1 MTNCAGLS
9 ITGLRRKRSAVPKIH
24 KIMPTIATNQI
35 PTLTVDELSDLV
47 SSVNNDTIDWGTTA
61 GWSSTYG
68 AVPNVTIDNSGL
80 YSTITSAPVT
90 FGPNVS
96 GVNTMLGGT
105 GYTYTTNTTSPFLA
119 TGSNPA
125 MVVNQS
131 GSIEIKGEDADIKI
145 NGKSMKTWMEAVEE
159 RLNILT
165 PNPELEKDWDDL
177 RRLGERYRVLERKC
191 KEKAQMWAALKKV
204 QPRQP

>member
-1 MTNCAGLS
+1 MTITTEPLAGL
-9 ITGLRRKRSAVPKIH
+9 
-24 KIMPTIATNQI
+24 TI
-35 PTLTVDELSDLV
+35 DELDHLTSSIGDDIITWSDPRY
-47 SSVNNDTIDWGTTA
+47 D
-61 GWSSTYG
+61 
-68 AVPNVTIDNSGL
+68 AVPNVTVSANGL
-80 YSTITSAPVT
+80 YSTITSAPTT

-96 GVNTMLGGT
+96 GANIMLGGT

-131 GSIEIKGEDADIKI
+131 GSIDIQGQNADIKI

-165 PNPELEKDWDDL
+165 PNPELEKDWDEL
-177 RRLGERYRVLERKC
+177 QELGERYRALEKQC
-191 KEKAQMWAALKKV
+191 NEKAQMWAALKKV
-204 QPRQP
+204 QPKQS

>member
-1 MTNCAGLS
+1 MAITTNP
-9 ITGLRRKRSAVPKIH
+9 V
-24 KIMPTIATNQI
+24 
-35 PTLTVDELSDLV
+35 PTLTVDELDHLI
-47 SSVNNDTIDWGTTA
+47 SSVGNDTIT
-61 GWSSTYG
+61 WSDPSYG
-68 AVPNVTIDNSGL
+68 AVGATTYLSAGTYNS
-80 YSTITSAPVT
+80 SPTT

-105 GYTYTTNTTSPFLA
+105 GYTYTTGTTSSPWIA
-119 TGSNPA
+119 TGTNINPT
-125 MVVNQS
+125 MTVSQS
-131 GSIEIKGEDADIKI
+131 GSIDIQGQNADIKI
-145 NGKSMKTWMEAVEE
+145 NGKSMKTWMEKVEE

-177 RRLGERYRVLERKC
+177 RRLGQRYRALERKC

>member
-1 MTNCAGLS
+1 MTNCVEHK
-9 ITGLRRKRSAVPKIH
+9 ITGRRNKNPQCQNFSKTMA
-24 KIMPTIATNQI
+24 IATNPI
-35 PTLTVDELSDLV
+35 PTLTIDDLDRIT
-47 SSVNNDTIDWGTTA
+47 SGVNNDTLTWSTGTSYP
-61 GWSSTYG
+61 GFG
-68 AVPNVTIDNSGL
+68 AIPGGPT
-80 YSTITSAPVT
+80 T

-96 GVNTMLGGT
+96 GVTTMLGGT

-131 GSIEIKGEDADIKI
+131 GTIEIKGEDADIKI

-165 PNPELEKDWDDL
+165 LNPELEAEWDEL
-177 RRLGERYRVLERKC
+177 QELGERYRALERKC
-191 KEKAQMWAALKKV
+191 KEKAKMWAALKKV
-204 QPRQP
+204 QPKQP

>member
-1 MTNCAGLS
+1 MTNCVEHR
-9 ITGLRRKRSAVPKIH
+9 ITGRRNKNPQCQNSSKTMAI
-24 KIMPTIATNQI
+24 TTNPI
-35 PTLTVDELSDLV
+35 PTLTVDEYSSLV
-47 SSVNNDTIDWGTTA
+47 SSVNNDTITWGSGTSYP
-61 GWSSTYG
+61 GFG
-68 AVPNVTIDNSGL
+68 AVPGGPT
-80 YSTITSAPVT
+80 T

-96 GVNTMLGGT
+96 GVTTMLGGT

-131 GSIEIKGEDADIKI
+131 GTIEIKGEDADIKI

-165 PNPELEKDWDDL
+165 PNPELEADWDEL
-177 RRLGERYRVLERKC
+177 QELGERYRALEQKC
-191 KEKAQMWAALKKV
+191 KEKAKMWAALKKV
-204 QPRQP
+204 QPKQL

>member
-1 MTNCAGLS
+1 MAITTN
-9 ITGLRRKRSAVPKIH
+9 P
-24 KIMPTIATNQI
+24 I
-35 PTLTVDELSDLV
+35 PTLTIDELNHLTSGIG
-47 SSVNNDTIDWGTTA
+47 NDTINWGTTA
-61 GWSSTYG
+61 GCSSTYG

-96 GVNTMLGGT
+96 GGT
-105 GYTYTTNTTSPFLA
+105 GYTYTTNTTSPWIA
-119 TGSNPA
+119 NGITGTNPA

-131 GSIEIKGEDADIKI
+131 GTIEIKGEDADIKI

-159 RLNILT
+159 RLNMLT
-165 PNPELEKDWDDL
+165 PNPKLEKDWDEL
-177 RRLGERYRVLERKC
+177 QELGERYRALERKC

-204 QPRQP
+204 QPKQP

>member
-1 MTNCAGLS
+1 MTITTEPNPGL
-9 ITGLRRKRSAVPKIH
+9 
-24 KIMPTIATNQI
+24 TI
-35 PTLTVDELSDLV
+35 DELNHLT
-47 SSVNNDTIDWGTTA
+47 SSIGDDIINWGTS
-61 GWSSTYG
+61 SSTYG
-68 AVPNVTIDNSGL
+68 AVPNVTIGNSGL

-96 GVNTMLGGT
+96 GVNTVLGGT

-131 GSIEIKGEDADIKI
+131 GSIDIQGQNADIKI
-145 NGKSMKTWMEAVEE
+145 NGKSMKSWMEAVEE

-165 PNPELEKDWDDL
+165 HNPELEQDWDDL
-177 RRLGERYRVLERKC
+177 RRLGNRYRALEKKC
-191 KEKAQMWAALKKV
+191 KEKAQMWTALKKV
-204 QPRQP
+204 QPKQL

>member
-1 MTNCAGLS
+1 MTITTEPLAGL
-9 ITGLRRKRSAVPKIH
+9 
-24 KIMPTIATNQI
+24 TI
-35 PTLTVDELSDLV
+35 DELDHLT
-47 SSVNNDTIDWGTTA
+47 SSIGTDTITWSDPNYVANPFGTY
-61 GWSSTYG
+61 SSPT
-68 AVPNVTIDNSGL
+68 
-80 YSTITSAPVT
+80 T

-96 GVNTMLGGT
+96 GVNTVLGGT

-131 GSIEIKGEDADIKI
+131 GSIDIQGQNADIKI
-145 NGKSMKTWMEAVEE
+145 NGKSMKTWMEQVEE

-177 RRLGERYRVLERKC
+177 RRLGNRYRSLEKKC
-191 KEKAQMWAALKKV
+191 KEKAKMWEALKKV
-204 QPRQP
+204 QPKQP

>member
-1 MTNCAGLS
+1 MTNCVEHK
-9 ITGLRRKRSAVPKIH
+9 ITGRRNKNPQCQNSSKTMAI
-24 KIMPTIATNQI
+24 TTNPI
-35 PTLTVDELSDLV
+35 PALTVDELSDLV
-47 SSVNNDTIDWGTTA
+47 SSVNNDTITWGSGT
-61 GWSSTYG
+61 SYG
-68 AVPNVTIDNSGL
+68 ATTYLPAGTYNSGP
-80 YSTITSAPVT
+80 TT

-96 GVNTMLGGT
+96 GVTTMLGGT

-131 GSIEIKGEDADIKI
+131 GTIEIKGEDADIKI

-177 RRLGERYRVLERKC
+177 RRLGQRYRALERKC
-191 KEKAQMWAALKKV
+191 REKAQMWAALKQV
-204 QPRQP
+204 QPKQP

>member
-1 MTNCAGLS
+1 MAITTN
-9 ITGLRRKRSAVPKIH
+9 P
-24 KIMPTIATNQI
+24 I
-35 PTLTVDELSDLV
+35 PTLTIDELNHLTSGIG
-47 SSVNNDTIDWGTTA
+47 NDTINWGTTA
-61 GWSSTYG
+61 GCSSTYG

-96 GVNTMLGGT
+96 GGT
-105 GYTYTTNTTSPFLA
+105 GYTYTTNTTSPWIA
-119 TGSNPA
+119 TGTNINPA
-125 MVVNQS
+125 MMVSQG

-165 PNPELEKDWDDL
+165 PNPELEKDWDEL
-177 RRLGERYRVLERKC
+177 QELGERYRALERKC